1 MDKRSSMTA
10 QLTRA
15 TVITVVMALL
25 SGCGTTSKAT
35 DWLRGRSVANADEA
49 IILGAPNADDY
60 LEELYELSVGDPNKQ
75 EDIYED
81 AASAAQLTPGPS
93 TNLRFGLVLASAGH
107 PQTNPERAQAVLRG
121 VLDQQQLL
129 TSAEISLATIYLTS
143 VERLN
148 SVSSEARRTQ
158 ESTSRAARVEEQ
170 AISQRLT
177 NAEAENR
184 RLRTELAEAEQ
195 KLEAI
200 TSIERSIRDQE

>member
-1 MDKRSSMTA
+1 MTA